1 MRMGAR
7 GGIWQVEYRSNYLA
21 FLRMKARVGIEID
34 VVDNDA
40 SGEPRGSESTNS
52 TLSGHWI
59 TRLAAWW
66 RVEKLDETGPPS
78 AADGKF
84 ELIKDVCQRF
94 EPRQPWL
101 PVRDD
106 QVAQQPNQRPAV
118 VLGQVKGAF
127 CL

>member
-52 TLSGHWI
+52 THCGPSCALMATPALPQPPVCN
-59 TRLAAWW
+59 TR
-66 RVEKLDETGPPS
+66 RLDSLLKT
-78 AADGKF
+78 
-84 ELIKDVCQRF
+84 
-94 EPRQPWL
+94 PR
-101 PVRDD
+101 
-106 QVAQQPNQRPAV
+106 
-118 VLGQVKGAF
+118 
-127 CL
+127 C